1 MLHKRLGA
9 AELTIPE
16 IGLGT
21 WQYRGSVQALR
32 KGIELGARFIDT
44 AEAYGT
50 ESFVGEVIRDIR
62 NQVFLA
68 TKVSPW
74 NFRPKDL
81 FQAADRSL
89 QALKTDYIDLYQ
101 LHWPNS
107 TIPIEET
114 MGAMEELVNQG
125 KVRFIGVSNFSLGEL
140 QRAQAASHRSRI
152 VSNQVR
158 YNLVDRS
165 AEVGLLEYCQ
175 QNKVTLIA
183 YSPLARGMHAMRKND
198 PAGVLR
204 TVAAETGRTQAQ
216 VALNWCIARGSVV
229 AIPKA
234 DSVEHIEENCCASD
248 WRLAQEQI
256 ALLNKEI
263 RFRQRGRVEAVLR
276 RVARNTLQ
284 RLGRV

>member
-125 KVRFIGVSNFSLGEL
+125 KIRFIGVSNFSLGEL
-140 QRAQAASHRSRI
+140 QRAQAALSRSPI

-158 YNLVDRS
+158 YSLVDRS

-183 YSPLARGMHAMRKND
+183 YSPLARGMHAIRKND

-204 TVAAETGRTQAQ
+204 KVAAETGKTEAQ
-216 VALNWCIARGSVV
+216 VALNWCIARDSVV

-234 DSVEHIEENCCASD
+234 DSPEHVEENCVASD
-248 WRLAQEQI
+248 WRLTQGQI
-256 ALLNKEI
+256 AVLNKEI
-263 RFRQRGRVEAVLR
+263 RYRQRGRVEAALR
-276 RVARNTLQ
+276 RLARNTLQ
-284 RLGRV
+284 RLGRM

>member
-125 KVRFIGVSNFSLGEL
+125 KIRFIGVSNFSLGEL
-140 QRAQAASHRSRI
+140 QRAQAALSRSPI

-158 YNLVDRS
+158 YSLVDRS

-183 YSPLARGMHAMRKND
+183 YSPLARGMHAIRKND

-204 TVAAETGRTQAQ
+204 KVAAETGKTEAQ
-216 VALNWCIARGSVV
+216 VALNWCIARDSVV

-234 DSVEHIEENCCASD
+234 DSPEHVEENCVASD
-248 WRLAQEQI
+248 WRLTQGQI
-256 ALLNKEI
+256 AVLNKEI
-263 RFRQRGRVEAVLR
+263 RYRQRGRVEAALR
-276 RVARNTLQ
+276 RLARNTLQ
-284 RLGRV
+284 RLVRM

>member
-1 MLHKRLGA
+1 MLHKRLA
-9 AELTIPE
+9 ATELTIPE

-125 KVRFIGVSNFSLGEL
+125 KIRFIGVSNFSLGEL
-140 QRAQAASHRSRI
+140 QRAQTASHRSRI

-256 ALLNKEI
+256 ALLNKKI
-263 RFRQRGRVEAVLR
+263 RYRQRGRVEAVLR

>member
-1 MLHKRLGA
+1 MLHKRLA
-9 AELTIPE
+9 ATELTIPE

-21 WQYRGSVQALR
+21 WQYQGSVQALR

-125 KVRFIGVSNFSLGEL
+125 KIRFIGVSNFSLGEL

>member
-9 AELTIPE
+9 AELTISE

-125 KVRFIGVSNFSLGEL
+125 KIRFIGVSNFSLGEL

>member
-125 KVRFIGVSNFSLGEL
+125 KIRFIGVSNFSLGEL
-140 QRAQAASHRSRI
+140 QRAQTASHRSRI

-175 QNKVTLIA
+175 QNKLTLIA
-183 YSPLARGMHAMRKND
+183 YSPLARGMLAMRKND
-198 PAGVLR
+198 PGGVLR
-204 TVAAETGRTQAQ
+204 KVAAETGKTEAQ
-216 VALNWCIARGSVV
+216 VALNWCIARDSVV

-234 DSVEHIEENCCASD
+234 NSPEHVEENCGASD
-248 WRLAQEQI
+248 WRLTQEQI

-263 RFRQRGRVEAVLR
+263 RYRQRGRVEAVLR

>member
-68 TKVSPW
+68 TKASPW
-74 NFRPKDL
+74 NFRRKDL

-125 KVRFIGVSNFSLGEL
+125 KIRFIGVSNFSLGEL
-140 QRAQAASHRSRI
+140 QRAQAALSRSPI

-158 YNLVDRS
+158 YSLVDRS

-183 YSPLARGMHAMRKND
+183 YSPLARGMHAIRKND

-204 TVAAETGRTQAQ
+204 KVAAETGKTEAQ
-216 VALNWCIARGSVV
+216 VALNWCIARDSVV

-234 DSVEHIEENCCASD
+234 DSPEHVEENCVASD
-248 WRLAQEQI
+248 WRLTQGQI
-256 ALLNKEI
+256 AVLNKEI
-263 RFRQRGRVEAVLR
+263 RYRQRGRVEAALR
-276 RVARNTLQ
+276 RLARNTLQ
-284 RLGRV
+284 RLVRM

>member
-1 MLHKRLGA
+1 MLHKRLA
-9 AELTIPE
+9 ATELTIPE

-50 ESFVGEVIRDIR
+50 ESFVGEVIRGIR

-68 TKVSPW
+68 TKASPW
-74 NFRPKDL
+74 NFRREDIYH
-81 FQAADRSL
+81 AANRSL

-125 KVRFIGVSNFSLGEL
+125 KIRFIGVSNFSLGEL
-140 QRAQAASHRSRI
+140 QRAQAALSRSPI

-158 YNLVDRS
+158 YSLVDRS

-204 TVAAETGRTQAQ
+204 TVAAETGRTEAQ
-216 VALNWCIARGSVV
+216 VALNWCIARDSVV

-248 WRLAQEQI
+248 WRLTQEQI
-256 ALLNKEI
+256 ALLNKKI
-263 RFRQRGRVEAVLR
+263 RYRQRGRVEAVLR

>member
-81 FQAADRSL
+81 FQVADRSL

-125 KVRFIGVSNFSLGEL
+125 KIRFIGVSNFSLGEL

>member
-1 MLHKRLGA
+1 MLHKRLA
-9 AELTIPE
+9 ATELTIPE

-125 KVRFIGVSNFSLGEL
+125 KIRFIGVSNFSLGEL
-140 QRAQAASHRSRI
+140 QRAQAALSRSPI

-158 YNLVDRS
+158 YSLVDRS

-183 YSPLARGMHAMRKND
+183 YSPLARGMHAIRKND

-204 TVAAETGRTQAQ
+204 TVAAETGKTEAQ
-216 VALNWCIARGSVV
+216 VALNWCIARDSVV

-234 DSVEHIEENCCASD
+234 DSPEHVEENCVASD
-248 WRLAQEQI
+248 WRLTQGQI
-256 ALLNKEI
+256 AVLNKEI
-263 RFRQRGRVEAVLR
+263 RYRQRGRVEAALR
-276 RVARNTLQ
+276 RLARNTLQ
-284 RLGRV
+284 RLVRM

>member
-1 MLHKRLGA
+1 MLRKRLGA
-9 AELTIPE
+9 ADLTIPE

-21 WQYRGSVQALR
+21 WQYLGGVQALR
-32 KGIELGARFIDT
+32 KGIDLGANFIDT

-50 ESFVGEVIRDIR
+50 ENLVGEVIRDIR
-62 NQVFLA
+62 KQVFLA

-74 NFRPKDL
+74 HFRHKDL
-81 FQAADRSL
+81 FKAVDRSL

-125 KVRFIGVSNFSLGEL
+125 KIRFIGVSNFSVAEL
-140 QRAQAASHRSRI
+140 QRAQAALHRSRI

-165 AEVGLLEYCQ
+165 AEVGLLGYCQ
-175 QNKVTLIA
+175 ENKTTLIA
-183 YSPLARGMHAMRKND
+183 YSPLARGMHAIRKND
-198 PAGVLR
+198 LVGILGRLAS
-204 TVAAETGRTQAQ
+204 ETGKTEAQ
-216 VALNWCIARGSVV
+216 VALNWCIARDSVV
-229 AIPKA
+229 AIPKS
-234 DSVEHIEENCCASD
+234 DSPEHVEENCGASD
-248 WRLAQEQI
+248 WRLTPDQF
-256 ALLNKEI
+256 ALLDKEI
-263 RFRQRGRVEAVLR
+263 RYRQRGRVEAVLR
-276 RVARNTLQ
+276 RLARNTLQ

>member
-114 MGAMEELVNQG
+114 MGAMEELMNQG
-125 KVRFIGVSNFSLGEL
+125 KIRFIGVSNFSLGEL

-256 ALLNKEI
+256 ALLNKKI
-263 RFRQRGRVEAVLR
+263 RYRQREAVLR

-284 RLGRV
+284 RLGRI

>member
-32 KGIELGARFIDT
+32 KGIELGACFIDT

-50 ESFVGEVIRDIR
+50 ESVVGEVLWDIR
-62 NQVFLA
+62 NAVFLA

-74 NFRPKDL
+74 NFRRKDL
-81 FQAADRSL
+81 FTAADRSL

-107 TIPIEET
+107 TIPVEET

-125 KVRFIGVSNFSLGEL
+125 KIRFIGVSNFSLGEL
-140 QRAQAASHRSRI
+140 QRAQAALSRFRI

-175 QNKVTLIA
+175 QNKITLIA
-183 YSPLARGMHAMRKND
+183 YSPLARGMHVIIKND
-198 PAGVLR
+198 PAGILR
-204 TVAAETGRTQAQ
+204 KVAAETGKTEAQ
-216 VALNWCIARGSVV
+216 VALNWCLAKDSVV

-234 DSVEHIEENCCASD
+234 DSPGHIEENCRASD
-248 WRLAQEQI
+248 WRLTADRI
-256 ALLNKEI
+256 ARLDKGI
-263 RFRQRGRVEAVLR
+263 HYRQRGRVEAALR
-276 RVARNTLQ
+276 RLARNTLQ
-284 RLGRV
+284 RLGRI

>member
-68 TKVSPW
+68 TKASPW
-74 NFRPKDL
+74 NFRREDIYH
-81 FQAADRSL
+81 AANRSL

-114 MGAMEELVNQG
+114 MGAMEELVNLG
-125 KVRFIGVSNFSLGEL
+125 KIRFIGVSNFSLGEL

-183 YSPLARGMHAMRKND
+183 YSPLARGTQAMRKND

-204 TVAAETGRTQAQ
+204 TVAAETGRTEAQ
-216 VALNWCIARGSVV
+216 VALNWCIARDSVV

-234 DSVEHIEENCCASD
+234 DSPEHVEENCGASD
-248 WRLAQEQI
+248 WRLTQEQI
-256 ALLNKEI
+256 AFLNKGV
-263 RFRQRGRVEAVLR
+263 RYRQRGRVEALLR

>member
-125 KVRFIGVSNFSLGEL
+125 KIRFIGVSNFSLGEL

-204 TVAAETGRTQAQ
+204 TVAAETGRTEAQ
-216 VALNWCIARGSVV
+216 VALNWCIARDSVV

-234 DSVEHIEENCCASD
+234 NSPEHVEENCGASD
-248 WRLAQEQI
+248 WRLTQEQI

-263 RFRQRGRVEAVLR
+263 RYRQRGRVEAVLR

>member
-125 KVRFIGVSNFSLGEL
+125 KIRFIGVSNFSLGEL